1 MMDWVII
8 LGKGFWDILIC
19 KYKIDSFGCKIACFW
34 YNYMQVRVG
43 WFQDYKNTELY
54 FYDEGSDC
62 MYNFINDDIKLD
74 FEIPGG
80 LQYLIDEAEKADKE
94 NDLGTY
100 IAYADVIDTAAKNYC
115 AAGKITMKDW
125 DKVCARYEQ

>member
-1 MMDWVII
+1 MEKASEIHRFVNIKSTVLVVRLPVFDII
-8 LGKGFWDILIC
+8 I
-19 KYKIDSFGCKIACFW
+19 
-34 YNYMQVRVG
+34 QVKVG